1 MHAAHCI
8 TRLTAGG
15 FRLILFAHVLT
26 HCNSVL
32 SQNTCQV
39 PNTQLLAPASAV
51 YCKRCLVSFDT
62 WLWSLSH
69 VMESDL
75 VRGVLQQKSQRGWR
89 EGKWLEYV
97 LCFYGDYKMAVE
109 QYLGFKVTNIC
120 IVLKWLLFWIFQ
132 LSTCVYCD

>member
-1 MHAAHCI
+1 M
-8 TRLTAGG
+8 L
-15 FRLILFAHVLT
+15 
-26 HCNSVL
+26 
-32 SQNTCQV
+32 
-39 PNTQLLAPASAV
+39 

-75 VRGVLQQKSQRGWR
+75 VRGMLQQKSQRGRR

-120 IVLKWLLFWIFQ
+120 I
-132 LSTCVYCD
+132 